1 MNENEQRPLAQT
13 QDNPY
18 QSNRVMKRDFWF
30 IPLFFLVIPLITALV
45 MFPLR
50 LIYESQFGD
59 LTRHTFILLNVIGSL
74 VGQIVVVLIY
84 YLMHRKYIIPIAKAR
99 FAKVKRYAWVL
110 LLTYLAMSV
119 AQAIYGG
126 LMLLLP
132 KHLQFDNTQNQ
143 MILLQLFDNPW
154 AWPVLFIDIVILTPI
169 IEELIFRH
177 LIIHELGK
185 KIGYTAGA
193 ILSIIIFAGIHV
205 TGAVSPFEFGVYA
218 IMAGALVFVYMYSR
232 RNLAVSIAFHM
243 IINGIG
249 FIGIVGQFIMDKFS

>member
-1 MNENEQRPLAQT
+1 
-13 QDNPY
+13 
-18 QSNRVMKRDFWF
+18 
-30 IPLFFLVIPLITALV
+30 
-45 MFPLR
+45 
-50 LIYESQFGD
+50 
-59 LTRHTFILLNVIGSL
+59 
-74 VGQIVVVLIY
+74 
-84 YLMHRKYIIPIAKAR
+84 
-99 FAKVKRYAWVL
+99 
-110 LLTYLAMSV
+110 
-119 AQAIYGG
+119 
-126 LMLLLP
+126 
-132 KHLQFDNTQNQ
+132 